1 MIIQFIIPKQSYTY
15 WEMLSEEIKRIKTL
29 FKMLF
34 KNAEFA
40 EMILSPEPS
49 QTQTTICF
57 VIE

>member
-1 MIIQFIIPKQSYTY
+1 
-15 WEMLSEEIKRIKTL
+15 MLREEIKRIKTL

-40 EMILSPEPS
+40 EIIISPEPS

-57 VIE
+57 VIEWHIFK